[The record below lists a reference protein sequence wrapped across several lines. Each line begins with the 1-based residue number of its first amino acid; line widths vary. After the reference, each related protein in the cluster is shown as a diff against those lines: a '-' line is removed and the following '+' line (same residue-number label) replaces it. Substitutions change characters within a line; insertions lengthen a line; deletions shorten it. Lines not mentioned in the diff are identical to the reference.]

1 MQSLFLL
8 PGGDYLKKILCFTL
22 AFLLCL
28 SSACTA
34 YASSN
39 DSDHGGTGGSLGGN
53 HGGTGGSIDW
63 ETLEPVDHSD
73 FDKVIGTLGFLM
85 HPDSAVANAGL
96 KLANLLGLDDLDD
109 DTKTYINDNIMDN
122 TRTDGDNYYFN
133 QNFVQNINQKVQNRV
148 HALNGFYLYDSS
160 GTISYNV
167 VSSIWKSFFPG
178 HPKYFDNLTGDAYR
192 IVSNFISKDGSFLFF
207 REGNYFYIY
216 NLENVRNST
225 MYPCISS
232 SGYLSLYDTATDVF
246 VSKSVVSYLSA
257 DANNTNARPSVA
269 DTSRVARSLS
279 TLSTVYGT
287 PLRVFY
293 TPQDV
298 RNYVNQGQQHYS
310 PNLPNKTIKI
320 PINYTTI
327 APKLNLDFDI
337 SGKLADEIQG
347 QLDLNFNAWLDKLAE
362 INVNPGGGSSGGGSS
377 GGGSGGDHGGTGGDF
392 GKPTPTPDPDGG
404 FTSGT
409 YDLLDQIY
417 KWLVSF
423 GEKHDIFAKKITD
436 YIEAN
441 DGKLDQIIEAI
452 NALADGKT
460 ETENNGCKYDFT
472 ALSDF
477 MTKLWNDSDQKFD
490 KMVSLLEEN
499 NKYQQKLVN
508 SLNEIK
514 AILVTQTVLELFQD
528 RSSETANKAKDKFPT
543 SLPWD
548 IAMVVN
554 AMAAEP
560 QEFKIDLP
568 IEIQSLGI
576 HEEINIDL
584 SSGEWEKLAKT
595 CRYLLS
601 ILFILFMIHLSRKM
615 FFNGGDD

>member
-1 MQSLFLL
+1 MKKIICCILVFTITLCSFHVPVFAKDWLYASDSMIDAYNKAQQFKEQAVEGIDWYNGMVGNFGSGLGHLIGGSFSIVKNAVLSPIDGFIEGWNTDWKDVVDKGINDGEIRADDDYIYIHQNVINNINQKVQSRVHALDGYYLFDSVGKLDYDNLNNICKHFINGFDKLDNASETKRNNVIQFLSQDGVFLL
-8 PGGDYLKKILCFTL
+8 SASESVVHLFYLPIFNSNEYFYFCDSSNRISCYDVLNGSILST
-22 AFLLCL
+22 
-28 SSACTA
+28 SSASRYSFSYRSITFYDSCPIDFSLN
-34 YASSN
+34 YVCYGSLLKVFYDSSSGINFLSQGQQHYSASLPKGLYRIPINVVKNYNTTNSPNITYNNNVTNMDAPDIENSLNITLKGYLDKLFSGEFNSN
-39 DSDHGGTGGSLGGN
+39 YPTPTPGSSGGGSGGN
-53 HGGTGGSIDW
+53 HGGTGG
-63 ETLEPVDHSD
+63 
-73 FDKVIGTLGFLM
+73 
-85 HPDSAVANAGL
+85 
-96 KLANLLGLDDLDD
+96 
-109 DTKTYINDNIMDN
+109 
-122 TRTDGDNYYFN
+122 
-133 QNFVQNINQKVQNRV
+133 
-148 HALNGFYLYDSS
+148 
-160 GTISYNV
+160 
-167 VSSIWKSFFPG
+167 
-178 HPKYFDNLTGDAYR
+178 
-192 IVSNFISKDGSFLFF
+192 
-207 REGNYFYIY
+207 
-216 NLENVRNST
+216 
-225 MYPCISS
+225 
-232 SGYLSLYDTATDVF
+232 
-246 VSKSVVSYLSA
+246 
-257 DANNTNARPSVA
+257 
-269 DTSRVARSLS
+269 
-279 TLSTVYGT
+279 
-287 PLRVFY
+287 
-293 TPQDV
+293 
-298 RNYVNQGQQHYS
+298 
-310 PNLPNKTIKI
+310 
-320 PINYTTI
+320 
-327 APKLNLDFDI
+327 
-337 SGKLADEIQG
+337 
-347 QLDLNFNAWLDKLAE
+347 
-362 INVNPGGGSSGGGSS
+362 
-377 GGGSGGDHGGTGGDF
+377 DF
-392 GKPTPTPDPDGG
+392 GNPTPTPDPDGG

-423 GEKHDIFAKKITD
+423 GEKHDIFARKITD

-441 DGKLDQIIEAI
+441 DGKLDQIIEAV

-490 KMVSLLEEN
+490 TMVSLLEEN
-499 NKYQQKLVN
+499 NRYQQKLVN

-560 QEFKIDLP
+560 QEIKIDLP

>member
-1 MQSLFLL
+1 M
-8 PGGDYLKKILCFTL
+8 KKIICCILVFTITFCSFQVPVFAKDWL
-22 AFLLCL
+22 YADESMIEAYNKAQILKDQVIEGIDWYNGMVGYVG
-28 SSACTA
+28 SAIG
-34 YASSN
+34 YAV
-39 DSDHGGTGGSLGGN
+39 GGSFSVVKNALL
-53 HGGTGGSIDW
+53 S
-63 ETLEPVDHSD
+63 PVDGFIEGWNTDWKDVVDKGISD
-73 FDKVIGTLGFLM
+73 GEIR
-85 HPDSAVANAGL
+85 A
-96 KLANLLGLDDLDD
+96 DD
-109 DTKTYINDNIMDN
+109 DYIYIH
-122 TRTDGDNYYFN
+122 
-133 QNFVQNINQKVQNRV
+133 QNVINNINQKVQSRV
-148 HALNGFYLYDSS
+148 HALDGYYLIDSLGACNFDS
-160 GTISYNV
+160 FDNVYYSLFNRFLHSYSESSIKKATDFV
-167 VSSIWKSFFPG
+167 DSCSSIFVSSSSDRPFFAFQILDFSSNYLWYLEDNGDLAVLDKSTGKFFAG
-178 HPKYFDNLTGDAYR
+178 KYPMYTSDGYRFYSFNYKVIDAKYANTITGCIGAPQKIFYSIKDAQ
-192 IVSNFISKDGSFLFF
+192 
-207 REGNYFYIY
+207 IY
-216 NLENVRNST
+216 N
-225 MYPCISS
+225 
-232 SGYLSLYDTATDVF
+232 G
-246 VSKSVVSYLSA
+246 
-257 DANNTNARPSVA
+257 
-269 DTSRVARSLS
+269 
-279 TLSTVYGT
+279 
-287 PLRVFY
+287 
-293 TPQDV
+293 
-298 RNYVNQGQQHYS
+298 QGQQHYS
-310 PNLPNKTIKI
+310 ASLPKGLYRI
-320 PINYTTI
+320 PINVVKNYNTTNPPNI
-327 APKLNLDFDI
+327 TYNYNVTNMDTPDIENSLNITLK
-337 SGKLADEIQG
+337 GY
-347 QLDLNFNAWLDKLAE
+347 LDKLFSGE
-362 INVNPGGGSSGGGSS
+362 FNSTNPTPTPGSS

-452 NALADGKT
+452 NALGNGKI
-460 ETENNGCKYDFT
+460 ETENNSCKYDFT
-472 ALSDF
+472 VLSDF
-477 MTKLWNDSDQKFD
+477 MTKLWNESDKKFD
-490 KMVSLLEEN
+490 NMVSLLEEN

-560 QEFKIDLP
+560 QEIKIDLP

>member
-1 MQSLFLL
+1 
-8 PGGDYLKKILCFTL
+8 LKKILCFTL
-22 AFLLCL
+22 ALLLCL
-28 SSACTA
+28 SSVCTA
-34 YASSN
+34 YASST
-39 DSDHGGTGGSLGGN
+39 DSDHGGTGGSLGDN

-63 ETLEPVDHSD
+63 DKLQPCDDELINKAKETLNYMIFP
-73 FDKVIGTLGFLM
+73 DKAG
-85 HPDSAVANAGL
+85 VAAEL
-96 KLANLLGLDDLDD
+96 LSLLGSNDLDD
-109 DTKTYINDNIMDN
+109 DTKKYMDDNLKDNVKTDGTYFYYSPTYI
-122 TRTDGDNYYFN
+122 
-133 QNFVQNINQKVQNRV
+133 QNINQKVQNRV
-148 HALNGFYLYDSS
+148 HALNGYFYIESS
-160 GTISYNV
+160 GEITENLIINWYKHIYGNTT
-167 VSSIWKSFFPG
+167 
-178 HPKYFDNLTGDAYR
+178 KYDNLTA
-192 IVSNFISKDGSFLFF
+192 SNYTKFQNMIKSCKTL
-207 REGNYFYIY
+207 I
-216 NLENVRNST
+216 LRNSNGGQYSPAFDYIT
-225 MYPCISS
+225 EDYSQYFEEPYYFCLKGS
-232 SGYLSLYDTATDVF
+232 
-246 VSKSVVSYLSA
+246 
-257 DANNTNARPSVA
+257 DANNFWLFDSSANDYVSV
-269 DTSRVARSLS
+269 DVRFLTSSRWFYDDIYNKTYLCSSWSSDNFAGL
-279 TLSTVYGT
+279 YGT
-287 PLRVFY
+287 PIKIFY
-293 TPQDV
+293 TPRDI

-362 INVNPGGGSSGGGSS
+362 INVNPSNPTPTPGSS
-377 GGGSGGDHGGTGGDF
+377 GGGSGGNHGGTGGDF
-392 GKPTPTPDPDGG
+392 GNPTPTPDPDGG

-423 GEKHDIFAKKITD
+423 GEKHDIFARKITD

-441 DGKLDQIIEAI
+441 DGKLDQIIEAV

-490 KMVSLLEEN
+490 TMVSLLEEN
-499 NKYQQKLVN
+499 NRYQQKLVN

-560 QEFKIDLP
+560 QEIKIDLP

>member
-1 MQSLFLL
+1 M
-8 PGGDYLKKILCFTL
+8 KKIICCILVFIITLCSFHIPVFAKDWL
-22 AFLLCL
+22 
-28 SSACTA
+28 
-34 YASSN
+34 YAS
-39 DSDHGGTGGSLGGN
+39 DSMIDAYNKAQQFKEQAVEGIDWYNGMVGNFGSGLGHLIGGSF
-53 HGGTGGSIDW
+53 SIVKNAVLSPIDGFIEGWNTDW
-63 ETLEPVDHSD
+63 KDVVDKGISD
-73 FDKVIGTLGFLM
+73 GEIR
-85 HPDSAVANAGL
+85 A
-96 KLANLLGLDDLDD
+96 DD
-109 DTKTYINDNIMDN
+109 DYIYIH
-122 TRTDGDNYYFN
+122 
-133 QNFVQNINQKVQNRV
+133 QNVINNINQKVQSRV
-148 HALNGFYLYDSS
+148 HALDGYYLIDSD
-160 GTISYNV
+160 GALNYNNLNTLYKIVHNISTGYENYV
-167 VSSIWKSFFPG
+167 GSQ
-178 HPKYFDNLTGDAYR
+178 YDNLQKLIANYDFTFYVGTNFWGIDKSKFKDSYYFVISGDYICIYNAS
-192 IVSNFISKDGSFLFF
+192 SNSFLFDKIYSYF
-207 REGNYFYIY
+207 PDTFGACIPGNYSRFDF
-216 NLENVRNST
+216 
-225 MYPCISS
+225 
-232 SGYLSLYDTATDVF
+232 G
-246 VSKSVVSYLSA
+246 VSNINYCLGAPQK
-257 DANNTNARPSVA
+257 
-269 DTSRVARSLS
+269 
-279 TLSTVYGT
+279 
-287 PLRVFY
+287 VFY
-293 TPQDV
+293 TVQDI
-298 RNYVNQGQQHYS
+298 RNYINQGQKHFS
-310 PNLPNKTIKI
+310 ASLPKGLYRI
-320 PINYTTI
+320 PINVVKNYNTTNPPNI
-327 APKLNLDFDI
+327 TYNYNVTNMDAPDIENSLNITLK
-337 SGKLADEIQG
+337 GY
-347 QLDLNFNAWLDKLAE
+347 LDKLFSGE
-362 INVNPGGGSSGGGSS
+362 FNSTNPTPPPGSS

-392 GKPTPTPDPDGG
+392 GSPTPTPDPDGG

-490 KMVSLLEEN
+490 TMVSLLEEN
-499 NKYQQKLVN
+499 NRYQQKLVN

-560 QEFKIDLP
+560 QEIKIDLP

>member
-1 MQSLFLL
+1 M
-8 PGGDYLKKILCFTL
+8 KKIICFILVFTITFCSFQVPVFAKDWL
-22 AFLLCL
+22 YADESMIEAYNKAQILKDQVIEGIDWYNGMVGYVG
-28 SSACTA
+28 SAIG
-34 YASSN
+34 YAV
-39 DSDHGGTGGSLGGN
+39 GGSFSVVKNALL
-53 HGGTGGSIDW
+53 S
-63 ETLEPVDHSD
+63 PVDGFIEGWNTDWKDVVDKGISD
-73 FDKVIGTLGFLM
+73 GEIR
-85 HPDSAVANAGL
+85 A
-96 KLANLLGLDDLDD
+96 DD
-109 DTKTYINDNIMDN
+109 DYVYIH
-122 TRTDGDNYYFN
+122 
-133 QNFVQNINQKVQNRV
+133 QNVINNINQKVQSRV
-148 HALNGFYLYDSS
+148 HALDGYYLVESFGILSKETVNAFYKMYHNGSS
-160 GTISYNV
+160 Y
-167 VSSIWKSFFPG
+167 P
-178 HPKYFDNLTGDAYR
+178 DNLSGSSLSDFNNNLSSFSNVLLVEGSPFRFIGFNNVDLAEKRYYYCFDTGGSLRCFDSKTGRLRSDQKIYYSYDFLKLYSAYYYDKSVGDS
-192 IVSNFISKDGSFLFF
+192 IVGCLGAPIKI
-207 REGNYFYIY
+207 FYSQEDIKH
-216 NLENVRNST
+216 
-225 MYPCISS
+225 
-232 SGYLSLYDTATDVF
+232 YLSF
-246 VSKSVVSYLSA
+246 
-257 DANNTNARPSVA
+257 
-269 DTSRVARSLS
+269 
-279 TLSTVYGT
+279 
-287 PLRVFY
+287 
-293 TPQDV
+293 
-298 RNYVNQGQQHYS
+298 GQQHYS
-310 PNLPNKTIKI
+310 ASLPKGLYRIPISVVKNYNTTNLPNITY
-320 PINYTTI
+320 NYNVTNMDPPDI
-327 APKLNLDFDI
+327 ENSLNITLK
-337 SGKLADEIQG
+337 GY
-347 QLDLNFNAWLDKLAE
+347 LDKLFSGE
-362 INVNPGGGSSGGGSS
+362 FNSTNPTPTPGSS
-377 GGGSGGDHGGTGGDF
+377 GGGSGGDHGGTGGDL
-392 GKPTPTPDPDGG
+392 GTPTPTPDPNGG

-452 NALADGKT
+452 NALSNGKT

-472 ALSDF
+472 VLSDF
-477 MTKLWNDSDQKFD
+477 MTKLWNESDKKFD
-490 KMVSLLEEN
+490 NMVSLLEEN
-499 NKYQQKLVN
+499 NRYQQKLVN

-560 QEFKIDLP
+560 QEIKIDLP

>member
-1 MQSLFLL
+1 M
-8 PGGDYLKKILCFTL
+8 KKILCFTL
-22 AFLLCL
+22 SLLLCL
-28 SSACTA
+28 SSVCTA
-34 YASSN
+34 YASST

-96 KLANLLGLDDLDD
+96 TLANLLGLDDLDD

-148 HALNGFYLYDSS
+148 HALNGYYLYNSS
-160 GTISYNV
+160 GAISHNV
-167 VSSIWKSFFPG
+167 VSSIWKSFSPLY
-178 HPKYFDNLTGDAYR
+178 PSLFDNLTGGAYTT
-192 IVSNFISKDGSFLFF
+192 VHNFISKDGSFLFF
-207 REGNYFYIY
+207 RSGNYFYIY
-216 NLENVRNST
+216 NLENVCNST

-232 SGYLSLYDTATDVF
+232 SGYLSLYNTDTNDF
-246 VSKSVVSYLSA
+246 VSNTVVSYLSA
-257 DANNTNARPSVA
+257 NLNKNASPAVA
-269 DTSRVARSLS
+269 DTSRVPYSLS
-279 TLSTVYGT
+279 TLSAVYGT

-298 RNYVNQGQQHYS
+298 RNYVGQGQQHYS

-362 INVNPGGGSSGGGSS
+362 INVNPTDPTPTPGSSGS
-377 GGGSGGDHGGTGGDF
+377 GSGGNHGGTGGDL
-392 GKPTPTPDPDGG
+392 GNPTPTPDPDGG

-423 GEKHDIFAKKITD
+423 GEKHDIFARKIMD

-490 KMVSLLEEN
+490 TMVSLLEEN
-499 NKYQQKLVN
+499 NRYQQKLVN

-560 QEFKIDLP
+560 QEIKLDLP

>member
-1 MQSLFLL
+1 M
-8 PGGDYLKKILCFTL
+8 KKILCFTL

-28 SSACTA
+28 SSVCTA
-34 YASSN
+34 YASST
-39 DSDHGGTGGSLGGN
+39 DSNHGGTGGSLSGN

-96 KLANLLGLDDLDD
+96 TLANLLGLDDLDN

-133 QNFVQNINQKVQNRV
+133 QNFIQNINQKVQNNV
-148 HALNGFYLYDSS
+148 HALNGYYLIDSLGAISKNNIISCYKNFYKVDLVRSYPASHLNEIDKL
-160 GTISYNV
+160 ISLKSIILANAERLV
-167 VSSIWKSFFPG
+167 VSSDDSSFS
-178 HPKYFDNLTGDAYR
+178 DT
-192 IVSNFISKDGSFLFF
+192 FLYID
-207 REGNYFYIY
+207 GNYI
-216 NLENVRNST
+216 RACNSSET
-225 MYPCISS
+225 S
-232 SGYLSLYDTATDVF
+232 LSLYRYYLPF
-246 VSKSVVSYLSA
+246 PSSKSQCNAISFASTYDKSYWI
-257 DANNTNARPSVA
+257 
-269 DTSRVARSLS
+269 
-279 TLSTVYGT
+279 YGT
-287 PLRVFY
+287 LGAPVKIFYSKADLRQY
-293 TPQDV
+293 L
-298 RNYVNQGQQHYS
+298 YYGQQHFS

-320 PINYTTI
+320 PINYI
-327 APKLNLDFDI
+327 NVAPKLNLDFDI

-362 INVNPGGGSSGGGSS
+362 INVNPTNPTPTPGSS

-452 NALADGKT
+452 NALGNGKT

-472 ALSDF
+472 VLSDF
-477 MTKLWNDSDQKFD
+477 MTKLWNESDKKFD
-490 KMVSLLEEN
+490 NMVSLLEEN

-560 QEFKIDLP
+560 QEIKIDLP

>member
-1 MQSLFLL
+1 M
-8 PGGDYLKKILCFTL
+8 KKIICCILVFTITLCSFQVPVFAKDWL
-22 AFLLCL
+22 
-28 SSACTA
+28 
-34 YASSN
+34 YAS
-39 DSDHGGTGGSLGGN
+39 DSMIDAYNKAQQFKEQAVEGIDWYNGMVGNFGSGLGHLIGGSF
-53 HGGTGGSIDW
+53 SIVKNAVLSPIDGFIEGWNTDW
-63 ETLEPVDHSD
+63 KDVVDKGIND
-73 FDKVIGTLGFLM
+73 GEIR
-85 HPDSAVANAGL
+85 A
-96 KLANLLGLDDLDD
+96 DD
-109 DTKTYINDNIMDN
+109 DYIYIHQNVINNID
-122 TRTDGDNYYFN
+122 
-133 QNFVQNINQKVQNRV
+133 QKIQSRV
-148 HALNGFYLYDSS
+148 HALDGYYLIDSLGTVNRSNLIFYSKQLYNLDIIADYPASMLSRVDEFAEHDTIILSRGNGFLVPKNGNFGSDVYLYIDNSVIRFCNSS
-160 GTISYNV
+160 ENTILFSQYHLPFSTYNA
-167 VSSIWKSFFPG
+167 
-178 HPKYFDNLTGDAYR
+178 N
-192 IVSNFISKDGSFLFF
+192 
-207 REGNYFYIY
+207 
-216 NLENVRNST
+216 
-225 MYPCISS
+225 SS
-232 SGYLSLYDTATDVF
+232 SSLGLMYGSTQTNF
-246 VSKSVVSYLSA
+246 VGTLGSPIKIFY
-257 DANNTNARPSVA
+257 
-269 DTSRVARSLS
+269 SL
-279 TLSTVYGT
+279 GD
-287 PLRVFY
+287 LRKFWY
-293 TPQDV
+293 
-298 RNYVNQGQQHYS
+298 YGQQHYS
-310 PNLPNKTIKI
+310 ASLPKGLYRI
-320 PINYTTI
+320 PINVVKNYNTTNTPNI
-327 APKLNLDFDI
+327 TYNNNVTNMDAPDIENSLNITLK
-337 SGKLADEIQG
+337 GY
-347 QLDLNFNAWLDKLAE
+347 LDKLFSGE
-362 INVNPGGGSSGGGSS
+362 FNSVNPTPGGGSSGGS
-377 GGGSGGDHGGTGGDF
+377 SGGDHGGSGGDF
-392 GKPTPTPDPDGG
+392 GNPTPTPDPDSG

-452 NALADGKT
+452 NALGNGKT
-460 ETENNGCKYDFT
+460 ETENNGCKYDFS

-477 MTKLWNDSDQKFD
+477 MSKLWNESDKKFD
-490 KMVSLLEEN
+490 NMVSLLEEN

-560 QEFKIDLP
+560 QEIKIDLP

>member
-1 MQSLFLL
+1 M
-8 PGGDYLKKILCFTL
+8 KKILCFTL

-28 SSACTA
+28 SSVCTA
-34 YASSN
+34 YASST

-96 KLANLLGLDDLDD
+96 TLANLLGLDDLDD

-148 HALNGFYLYDSS
+148 HALNGYYLVESS
-160 GTISYNV
+160 GDLSFNTFNNYYIKKYGSPSGLKSLNNDEYNMLINWCNTYPFVLGYNGKFFSVNPQYWKDSYYFV
-167 VSSIWKSFFPG
+167 SWSSSIVP
-178 HPKYFDNLTGDAYR
+178 YDINTGDPATRVQVDYVYMDFHAER
-192 IVSNFISKDGSFLFF
+192 NNDSWYFSFPIGNIDVLF
-207 REGNYFYIY
+207 GDSI
-216 NLENVRNST
+216 
-225 MYPCISS
+225 
-232 SGYLSLYDTATDVF
+232 
-246 VSKSVVSYLSA
+246 K
-257 DANNTNARPSVA
+257 
-269 DTSRVARSLS
+269 
-279 TLSTVYGT
+279 
-287 PLRVFY
+287 VFY
-293 TPQDV
+293 SVQDM

-320 PINYTTI
+320 PINYI
-327 APKLNLDFDI
+327 NVAPKLNLDFDI

-362 INVNPGGGSSGGGSS
+362 INVNPTNPTPTPGSS

-490 KMVSLLEEN
+490 TMVSLLEEN
-499 NKYQQKLVN
+499 NRYQQKLVN

-560 QEFKIDLP
+560 QEIKIDLP

>member
-1 MQSLFLL
+1 M
-8 PGGDYLKKILCFTL
+8 KKIICCILVFIITLCSFHIPVFAKDWL
-22 AFLLCL
+22 
-28 SSACTA
+28 
-34 YASSN
+34 YAS
-39 DSDHGGTGGSLGGN
+39 DSMIDAYNKAQQFKEQAVEGIDWYNGMVGNFGSGLGHLIGGSF
-53 HGGTGGSIDW
+53 SIVKNAVLSPIDGFIEGWNTDW
-63 ETLEPVDHSD
+63 KDVVDKGIND
-73 FDKVIGTLGFLM
+73 GEIR
-85 HPDSAVANAGL
+85 A
-96 KLANLLGLDDLDD
+96 DD
-109 DTKTYINDNIMDN
+109 DYIYIH
-122 TRTDGDNYYFN
+122 
-133 QNFVQNINQKVQNRV
+133 QNVINNINQKVQNRV
-148 HALNGFYLYDSS
+148 HALDGYFYIESS
-160 GTISYNV
+160 GEITENLIINWYKHIYGNTT
-167 VSSIWKSFFPG
+167 
-178 HPKYFDNLTGDAYR
+178 KYDNLTA
-192 IVSNFISKDGSFLFF
+192 SNYTKFQNMIKSCKTL
-207 REGNYFYIY
+207 I
-216 NLENVRNST
+216 LRNSNGGQYSPAFDYIT
-225 MYPCISS
+225 EDYSQYFEEPYYFCLKGS
-232 SGYLSLYDTATDVF
+232 
-246 VSKSVVSYLSA
+246 
-257 DANNTNARPSVA
+257 DANNFWLFDSSANDYVSV
-269 DTSRVARSLS
+269 DVRFLTSSRWFYDDIYNKTYICSSWSSDNFAGL
-279 TLSTVYGT
+279 YGT
-287 PLRVFY
+287 PIKIFY
-293 TPQDV
+293 TPRDI

-362 INVNPGGGSSGGGSS
+362 INVNPSNPTPTPGSP
-377 GGGSGGDHGGTGGDF
+377 GGGSGGNHGGTGGDF
-392 GKPTPTPDPDGG
+392 GNPTPTPDPDGG

-460 ETENNGCKYDFT
+460 EIENNGCKYDFT

-477 MTKLWNDSDQKFD
+477 MTKLWNESDQKFD
-490 KMVSLLEEN
+490 TMVSLLEEN
-499 NKYQQKLVN
+499 NRYQQKLVN

-514 AILVTQTVLELFQD
+514 AILITQTVLELFQD

-560 QEFKIDLP
+560 QEIKIDLP

>member
-1 MQSLFLL
+1 M
-8 PGGDYLKKILCFTL
+8 KKILCFTL
-22 AFLLCL
+22 ALLLCL
-28 SSACTA
+28 SSVCTA
-34 YASSN
+34 YASST
-39 DSDHGGTGGSLGGN
+39 DSDHGGTGGSLGDN

-63 ETLEPVDHSD
+63 DKLQPCDDELINKAKETLNYMIFP
-73 FDKVIGTLGFLM
+73 DKAGVAAELLSFLG
-85 HPDSAVANAGL
+85 SS
-96 KLANLLGLDDLDD
+96 DLDD
-109 DTKTYINDNIMDN
+109 DTKKYMDDNLKDNVKTDGTYFYYSPTYI
-122 TRTDGDNYYFN
+122 
-133 QNFVQNINQKVQNRV
+133 QNINQKVQNRV
-148 HALNGFYLYDSS
+148 HALNGYYLIDSLGAVNYENVNSIYKKYNGSSLDYMTGSYYTSMIKFINSADFIFLRKNNSLYFDSLKAEYSTGNFYFYLDFNSELRLYGAENDQ
-160 GTISYNV
+160 I
-167 VSSIWKSFFPG
+167 ID
-178 HPKYFDNLTGDAYR
+178 KYFFNCTFDFTNYSSNANYYSDDVTNLVGVLGAPQK
-192 IVSNFISKDGSFLFF
+192 I
-207 REGNYFYIY
+207 FYSI
-216 NLENVRNST
+216 
-225 MYPCISS
+225 
-232 SGYLSLYDTATDVF
+232 
-246 VSKSVVSYLSA
+246 
-257 DANNTNARPSVA
+257 
-269 DTSRVARSLS
+269 
-279 TLSTVYGT
+279 
-287 PLRVFY
+287 
-293 TPQDV
+293 QDV

-320 PINYTTI
+320 PINYI
-327 APKLNLDFDI
+327 NVAPKLNLDFDI

-362 INVNPGGGSSGGGSS
+362 INVNPTNPTPTPGSS

-423 GEKHDIFAKKITD
+423 GEKHDIFARKITD

-490 KMVSLLEEN
+490 TMVSLLEEN
-499 NKYQQKLVN
+499 NRYQQKLVN

-560 QEFKIDLP
+560 QEIKIDLP

>member
-1 MQSLFLL
+1 M
-8 PGGDYLKKILCFTL
+8 KKILCFTL
-22 AFLLCL
+22 TLLLCL
-28 SSACTA
+28 SSVCTA
-34 YASSN
+34 YASST
-39 DSDHGGTGGSLGGN
+39 DRDHGGTGGSLGDN

-63 ETLEPVDHSD
+63 DKLQPCDDELINKAKETLNYMIFP
-73 FDKVIGTLGFLM
+73 DKAG
-85 HPDSAVANAGL
+85 VAAEL
-96 KLANLLGLDDLDD
+96 LSLLGSSDLDD
-109 DTKTYINDNIMDN
+109 DTKNYMDDNLKDNVKTDGTYFYYSPTYI
-122 TRTDGDNYYFN
+122 
-133 QNFVQNINQKVQNRV
+133 QNINQKVQNRV
-148 HALNGFYLYDSS
+148 HALNGYYLVESS
-160 GTISYNV
+160 GALTY
-167 VSSIWKSFFPG
+167 
-178 HPKYFDNLTGDAYR
+178 DNLNNYYKKRTGSTIGYGNL
-192 IVSNFISKDGSFLFF
+192 SNYDYNRLVKWINTYPFIIIF
-207 REGNYFYIY
+207 
-216 NLENVRNST
+216 
-225 MYPCISS
+225 SS
-232 SGYLSLYDTATDVF
+232 SPSNYYSYDPQQWKDSYYFLSWNGHIGVVDMDTGSVIRDKNFKYVF
-246 VSKSVVSYLSA
+246 
-257 DANNTNARPSVA
+257 
-269 DTSRVARSLS
+269 DTFSSER
-279 TLSTVYGT
+279 TLSDYYFNYPVSDIKALFGESIK
-287 PLRVFY
+287 VFY
-293 TPQDV
+293 SIQDI
-298 RNYVNQGQQHYS
+298 RNYINQGQQHYS

-347 QLDLNFNAWLDKLAE
+347 QLDLNFNAWLNKLAE
-362 INVNPGGGSSGGGSS
+362 INVNPTNPTPTPGSS

-423 GEKHDIFAKKITD
+423 GEKHDIFARKITD

-490 KMVSLLEEN
+490 TMVSLLEEN

-560 QEFKIDLP
+560 QEIKIDLP

>member
-1 MQSLFLL
+1 M
-8 PGGDYLKKILCFTL
+8 KKILCFTL
-22 AFLLCL
+22 VFTITLCSFHVPVFAKDWL
-28 SSACTA
+28 
-34 YASSN
+34 YAS
-39 DSDHGGTGGSLGGN
+39 DSMIDAYNKAQQFKEQAVEGIDWYNGMVGNFGSGLGHLIGGSF
-53 HGGTGGSIDW
+53 SIVKNAVLSPIDGFIEGWNTDW
-63 ETLEPVDHSD
+63 KDVVDKGIND
-73 FDKVIGTLGFLM
+73 GEIR
-85 HPDSAVANAGL
+85 A
-96 KLANLLGLDDLDD
+96 DD
-109 DTKTYINDNIMDN
+109 DYIYIH
-122 TRTDGDNYYFN
+122 
-133 QNFVQNINQKVQNRV
+133 QNVINNINQKVQSRV
-148 HALNGFYLYDSS
+148 HALDGYYLFDSVGKLDYDNLNNICKHFINGFDKLDNASETKRNNVIQFLSQDGVFLLSASESVVHLFYLPIFNSNEYFYFCDSSNRISCYDVLNGSILSTSSASRYSFSYRSITFYDSCPIDFSLNYVCYGSLLKVFYDSS
-160 GTISYNV
+160 NGI
-167 VSSIWKSFFPG
+167 
-178 HPKYFDNLTGDAYR
+178 
-192 IVSNFISKDGSFLFF
+192 NF
-207 REGNYFYIY
+207 
-216 NLENVRNST
+216 
-225 MYPCISS
+225 
-232 SGYLSLYDTATDVF
+232 LS
-246 VSKSVVSYLSA
+246 
-257 DANNTNARPSVA
+257 
-269 DTSRVARSLS
+269 
-279 TLSTVYGT
+279 
-287 PLRVFY
+287 
-293 TPQDV
+293 
-298 RNYVNQGQQHYS
+298 QGQQHYS
-310 PNLPNKTIKI
+310 ASLPKGLYRI
-320 PINYTTI
+320 PINVVKNYNTTNSPNI
-327 APKLNLDFDI
+327 TYNNNVTNMDAPDIENSLNITLK
-337 SGKLADEIQG
+337 GY
-347 QLDLNFNAWLDKLAE
+347 LDKLFSGE
-362 INVNPGGGSSGGGSS
+362 FNSNNPTPTPGSS

-490 KMVSLLEEN
+490 TMVSLLEEN

-560 QEFKIDLP
+560 QEIKIDLP

>member
-1 MQSLFLL
+1 M
-8 PGGDYLKKILCFTL
+8 KKILCFTL

-28 SSACTA
+28 SSVCTA
-34 YASSN
+34 YASST

-96 KLANLLGLDDLDD
+96 TLANLLGLDDLDD

-133 QNFVQNINQKVQNRV
+133 QNFIQNINQKVQNRV
-148 HALNGFYLYDSS
+148 HALNGYFYIESS
-160 GTISYNV
+160 GEITENLIINWYKHIYGNTT
-167 VSSIWKSFFPG
+167 
-178 HPKYFDNLTGDAYR
+178 KYDNLTA
-192 IVSNFISKDGSFLFF
+192 SNYTKFQNMIKSCKTL
-207 REGNYFYIY
+207 I
-216 NLENVRNST
+216 LRNSNGGQYSPAFDYIT
-225 MYPCISS
+225 EDYSQYFEEPYYFCLKGS
-232 SGYLSLYDTATDVF
+232 
-246 VSKSVVSYLSA
+246 
-257 DANNTNARPSVA
+257 DANNFWLFDSSANDYVSV
-269 DTSRVARSLS
+269 DVRFLTSSRWFYDDIYNKTYLCSSWSSDNFAGL
-279 TLSTVYGT
+279 YGT
-287 PLRVFY
+287 PIKIFY
-293 TPQDV
+293 TPRDI

-362 INVNPGGGSSGGGSS
+362 INVNPSNPTPTPGSS
-377 GGGSGGDHGGTGGDF
+377 GGGSGGNHGGTGGDF
-392 GKPTPTPDPDGG
+392 GNPTPTPDPDGG

-423 GEKHDIFAKKITD
+423 GEKHDIFARKITD

-441 DGKLDQIIEAI
+441 DGKLDQIIEAV

-490 KMVSLLEEN
+490 TMVSLLEEN
-499 NKYQQKLVN
+499 NRYQQKLVN
-508 SLNEIK
+508 SLN
-514 AILVTQTVLELFQD
+514 
-528 RSSETANKAKDKFPT
+528 
-543 SLPWD
+543 
-548 IAMVVN
+548 
-554 AMAAEP
+554 
-560 QEFKIDLP
+560 
-568 IEIQSLGI
+568 
-576 HEEINIDL
+576 
-584 SSGEWEKLAKT
+584 
-595 CRYLLS
+595 
-601 ILFILFMIHLSRKM
+601 
-615 FFNGGDD
+615 

>member
-1 MQSLFLL
+1 M
-8 PGGDYLKKILCFTL
+8 KKIICCILVFTITLCSFQVPVFAKDWL
-22 AFLLCL
+22 
-28 SSACTA
+28 
-34 YASSN
+34 YAS
-39 DSDHGGTGGSLGGN
+39 DSMIDAYNKAQQFKEQAVEGIDWYTGMVGNFGSGLGRLIGGSF
-53 HGGTGGSIDW
+53 SIVKNAVLSPIDGFIEGWNTDW
-63 ETLEPVDHSD
+63 KDVVDKGISD
-73 FDKVIGTLGFLM
+73 GEIR
-85 HPDSAVANAGL
+85 A
-96 KLANLLGLDDLDD
+96 DD
-109 DTKTYINDNIMDN
+109 DYIYIH
-122 TRTDGDNYYFN
+122 
-133 QNFVQNINQKVQNRV
+133 QNVINNINQKVQNRV
-148 HALNGFYLYDSS
+148 HALDGYYLVESS
-160 GTISYNV
+160 GALTY
-167 VSSIWKSFFPG
+167 
-178 HPKYFDNLTGDAYR
+178 DNLNNYYKKRTGSTIGYGNLSNYEYNMLIKWINTYPFIINFSSSPRSYYSYDPEQWKDSYYFLSWGGHIAVVDMDTGSISTKKNFKY
-192 IVSNFISKDGSFLFF
+192 VSDTFS
-207 REGNYFYIY
+207 REGTHSDYYF
-216 NLENVRNST
+216 T
-225 MYPCISS
+225 YP
-232 SGYLSLYDTATDVF
+232 
-246 VSKSVVSYLSA
+246 VSDIKALFGESIK
-257 DANNTNARPSVA
+257 
-269 DTSRVARSLS
+269 
-279 TLSTVYGT
+279 
-287 PLRVFY
+287 VFY
-293 TPQDV
+293 SIQDI
-298 RNYVNQGQQHYS
+298 RNYINQGQQHFS
-310 PNLPNKTIKI
+310 ASLPKGLYRI
-320 PINYTTI
+320 PINAVKNYNTTN
-327 APKLNLDFDI
+327 APNITYNNNVTNMDAPDIENSLNITLK
-337 SGKLADEIQG
+337 GY
-347 QLDLNFNAWLDKLAE
+347 LDKLFSGE
-362 INVNPGGGSSGGGSS
+362 FNSNNPTPTPGSSGGS
-377 GGGSGGDHGGTGGDF
+377 SGGDHGGTGGDL
-392 GKPTPTPDPDGG
+392 GNPTPTPDPDSG

-423 GEKHDIFAKKITD
+423 GEKHDIFVKKITD

-441 DGKLDQIIEAI
+441 DGKLDQIIEAV

-490 KMVSLLEEN
+490 TMVSLLEEN
-499 NKYQQKLVN
+499 NRYQQKLVN

-560 QEFKIDLP
+560 QEIKIDLP

>member
-1 MQSLFLL
+1 M
-8 PGGDYLKKILCFTL
+8 KKILCFTL
-22 AFLLCL
+22 ALMLCL
-28 SSACTA
+28 SSVCTA
-34 YASSN
+34 YASST
-39 DSDHGGTGGSLGGN
+39 DSDHGGTGGSLGDN

-63 ETLEPVDHSD
+63 DKLQPCDDELINKAKETLNYMIFP
-73 FDKVIGTLGFLM
+73 DKAGVAAELLSFLG
-85 HPDSAVANAGL
+85 SS
-96 KLANLLGLDDLDD
+96 DLDD
-109 DTKTYINDNIMDN
+109 DTKKYMDDNLKDN
-122 TRTDGDNYYFN
+122 VKTDGNYYYFN

-148 HALNGFYLYDSS
+148 HALNGYYLIDSV
-160 GTISYNV
+160 GTVDEKTFRALYRKYYNN
-167 VSSIWKSFFPG
+167 SSTL
-178 HPKYFDNLTGDAYR
+178 DNLEGTNYINFR
-192 IVSNFISKDGSFLFF
+192 NFINNHPVVFLNYDNSLGLSGISKGYVSDRYFWYLNRAGNILLFDYDNNKTF
-207 REGNYFYIY
+207 NSGHFVEILGGNFDTI
-216 NLENVRNST
+216 
-225 MYPCISS
+225 ISS
-232 SGYLSLYDTATDVF
+232 TYYVGGPFFT
-246 VSKSVVSYLSA
+246 KSIGCLGASQK
-257 DANNTNARPSVA
+257 
-269 DTSRVARSLS
+269 
-279 TLSTVYGT
+279 
-287 PLRVFY
+287 VFY
-293 TPQDV
+293 TIQDI
-298 RNYVNQGQQHYS
+298 RNYVSQGQQHYS

-362 INVNPGGGSSGGGSS
+362 INVNPTNPTPTPGSS
-377 GGGSGGDHGGTGGDF
+377 GGGSGGDHGGTGGDL
-392 GKPTPTPDPDGG
+392 GTPTPTPDPDGG

-423 GEKHDIFAKKITD
+423 GEKHDIFARKITD

-477 MTKLWNDSDQKFD
+477 MTKLWNASDQKFD
-490 KMVSLLEEN
+490 TMVSLLEEN
-499 NKYQQKLVN
+499 NRYQQKLVN

-528 RSSETANKAKDKFPT
+528 RSSETANRAKDKFPT

-554 AMAAEP
+554 AMSAEP
-560 QEFKIDLP
+560 QEIKIDLP

>member
-1 MQSLFLL
+1 M
-8 PGGDYLKKILCFTL
+8 KKIICCILVFAITLCSFHVPVFAKDWL
-22 AFLLCL
+22 
-28 SSACTA
+28 
-34 YASSN
+34 YAS
-39 DSDHGGTGGSLGGN
+39 DSMIDAYNKAQQFKEQAVEGIDWYNGMVGNFGSGLGHLIGGSF
-53 HGGTGGSIDW
+53 SIVKNAVLSPIDGFIEGWNTDW
-63 ETLEPVDHSD
+63 KDVVDKGIND
-73 FDKVIGTLGFLM
+73 GEIR
-85 HPDSAVANAGL
+85 A
-96 KLANLLGLDDLDD
+96 DD
-109 DTKTYINDNIMDN
+109 DYIYIH
-122 TRTDGDNYYFN
+122 
-133 QNFVQNINQKVQNRV
+133 QNVINNINQKVQSRV
-148 HALNGFYLYDSS
+148 HALDGYYLFDSVGKLDYDNLNNICKHFINGFDKLDNASETKRNNVIQFLSQDGVFLLSASESVVHLFYLPIFNSNEYFYFCDSSNRISCYDVLNGSILSTSSASRYSFSYRSITFYDSCPIDFSLNYVCYGSLLKVFYDSS
-160 GTISYNV
+160 SGI
-167 VSSIWKSFFPG
+167 
-178 HPKYFDNLTGDAYR
+178 
-192 IVSNFISKDGSFLFF
+192 NF
-207 REGNYFYIY
+207 
-216 NLENVRNST
+216 
-225 MYPCISS
+225 
-232 SGYLSLYDTATDVF
+232 LS
-246 VSKSVVSYLSA
+246 
-257 DANNTNARPSVA
+257 
-269 DTSRVARSLS
+269 
-279 TLSTVYGT
+279 
-287 PLRVFY
+287 
-293 TPQDV
+293 
-298 RNYVNQGQQHYS
+298 QGQQHYS
-310 PNLPNKTIKI
+310 ASLPKGLYRI
-320 PINYTTI
+320 PINVVKNYNTTNSPNI
-327 APKLNLDFDI
+327 TYNNNVTNMDAPDIENSLNITLK
-337 SGKLADEIQG
+337 GY
-347 QLDLNFNAWLDKLAE
+347 LDKLFSGE
-362 INVNPGGGSSGGGSS
+362 FNSNNPTPTPGSSGGS
-377 GGGSGGDHGGTGGDF
+377 SGGDHGGTGGDF
-392 GKPTPTPDPDGG
+392 GNPTPTPDPDGG

-490 KMVSLLEEN
+490 TMVSLLEEN

-560 QEFKIDLP
+560 QEIKIDLP

-615 FFNGGDD
+615 FFNGGED

>member
-1 MQSLFLL
+1 M
-8 PGGDYLKKILCFTL
+8 KKIICCILVFTITLCSFHVPVFAKDWL
-22 AFLLCL
+22 
-28 SSACTA
+28 
-34 YASSN
+34 YAS
-39 DSDHGGTGGSLGGN
+39 DSMIDAYNKAQQFKEQAVEGIDWYNGMVGNFGSGLGHLIGGSF
-53 HGGTGGSIDW
+53 SIVKNAVLSPIDGFIEGWNTDW
-63 ETLEPVDHSD
+63 KDVVDKGIND
-73 FDKVIGTLGFLM
+73 GEIR
-85 HPDSAVANAGL
+85 A
-96 KLANLLGLDDLDD
+96 DD
-109 DTKTYINDNIMDN
+109 DYIYIH
-122 TRTDGDNYYFN
+122 
-133 QNFVQNINQKVQNRV
+133 QNVINNINQKVQSRV
-148 HALNGFYLYDSS
+148 HALDGYYLFDSVGKLDYDNLNNICKHFINGFDKLDNASETKRNNVIQFLSQDGVFLLSASESVVHLFYLPIFNSNEYFYFCDSSNRISCYDVLNGSILSTSSASRYSFSYRSITFYDSCPIDFS
-160 GTISYNV
+160 LNYV
-167 VSSIWKSFFPG
+167 C
-178 HPKYFDNLTGDAYR
+178 Y
-192 IVSNFISKDGSFLFF
+192 GSL
-207 REGNYFYIY
+207 
-216 NLENVRNST
+216 L
-225 MYPCISS
+225 
-232 SGYLSLYDTATDVF
+232 
-246 VSKSVVSYLSA
+246 K
-257 DANNTNARPSVA
+257 
-269 DTSRVARSLS
+269 
-279 TLSTVYGT
+279 
-287 PLRVFY
+287 VFY
-293 TPQDV
+293 DSFSGI
-298 RNYVNQGQQHYS
+298 NFLSQGQQHYS
-310 PNLPNKTIKI
+310 ASLPKGLYRI
-320 PINYTTI
+320 PINVVKNYNTTNSPNI
-327 APKLNLDFDI
+327 TYNNNVTNMDAPDIENSLNITLK
-337 SGKLADEIQG
+337 GY
-347 QLDLNFNAWLDKLAE
+347 LDKLFSGE
-362 INVNPGGGSSGGGSS
+362 FNSNNPTPTPGSSGGS
-377 GGGSGGDHGGTGGDF
+377 SGGDHGGTGGDF
-392 GKPTPTPDPDGG
+392 GNPTPTPDPDGG

-490 KMVSLLEEN
+490 TMVSLLEEN
-499 NKYQQKLVN
+499 NRYQQKLVN

-560 QEFKIDLP
+560 QEIKIDLP

>member
-1 MQSLFLL
+1 M
-8 PGGDYLKKILCFTL
+8 KKILCFIL
-22 AFLLCL
+22 SLLLCL
-28 SSACTA
+28 SSVCTA
-34 YASSN
+34 YASST

-96 KLANLLGLDDLDD
+96 TLANLLGLDDLDD

-148 HALNGFYLYDSS
+148 HALNGYYLFEPYGSS
-160 GTISYNV
+160 SYNSLNSFYKNV
-167 VSSIWKSFFPG
+167 LKESGYDNFEGTRYNLLMQFISGHAILFYSNHDMFYTGPDNQSMNDNCYFYVKNGRFYVFDVSTNSTKGIIFDTASTSFNSVNGSAKSFVYASEG
-178 HPKYFDNLTGDAYR
+178 VT
-192 IVSNFISKDGSFLFF
+192 LF
-207 REGNYFYIY
+207 
-216 NLENVRNST
+216 
-225 MYPCISS
+225 
-232 SGYLSLYDTATDVF
+232 
-246 VSKSVVSYLSA
+246 SA
-257 DANNTNARPSVA
+257 S
-269 DTSRVARSLS
+269 
-279 TLSTVYGT
+279 
-287 PLRVFY
+287 PLKVFY
-293 TPQDV
+293 TIQDI
-298 RNYVNQGQQHYS
+298 RNYVNQGQQHFS

-362 INVNPGGGSSGGGSS
+362 INVNPTNPTPTPGSS

-490 KMVSLLEEN
+490 TMVSLLEEN
-499 NKYQQKLVN
+499 NRYQQKLVN

-560 QEFKIDLP
+560 QEIKIDLP

>member
-1 MQSLFLL
+1 M
-8 PGGDYLKKILCFTL
+8 KKIICCILVFTFTL
-22 AFLLCL
+22 CSFQVPVFAKDWL
-28 SSACTA
+28 
-34 YASSN
+34 YAS
-39 DSDHGGTGGSLGGN
+39 DSMIDAYNKAQQFKEQAVEGIDWYNGMVGNFGSGLGHLIGGSF
-53 HGGTGGSIDW
+53 SIVKNAVLSPIDGFIEGWNTDW
-63 ETLEPVDHSD
+63 KDVVDKGIND
-73 FDKVIGTLGFLM
+73 GEIR
-85 HPDSAVANAGL
+85 A
-96 KLANLLGLDDLDD
+96 DD
-109 DTKTYINDNIMDN
+109 DYIYIH
-122 TRTDGDNYYFN
+122 
-133 QNFVQNINQKVQNRV
+133 QNVINNINQKVQSRV
-148 HALNGFYLYDSS
+148 HALDGYYLFDSVGKLDYDNLNNICKHFINGFDKLDNASETKRNNVIQFLSQDGVFLLSASESVVHLFYLPIFNSNEYFYFCDSSNRISCYDVLNGSILSTSSASRYSFSYRSITFYDSCPIDFSLNYVCYGSLLKVFYDSS
-160 GTISYNV
+160 SGI
-167 VSSIWKSFFPG
+167 
-178 HPKYFDNLTGDAYR
+178 
-192 IVSNFISKDGSFLFF
+192 NF
-207 REGNYFYIY
+207 
-216 NLENVRNST
+216 
-225 MYPCISS
+225 
-232 SGYLSLYDTATDVF
+232 LS
-246 VSKSVVSYLSA
+246 
-257 DANNTNARPSVA
+257 
-269 DTSRVARSLS
+269 
-279 TLSTVYGT
+279 
-287 PLRVFY
+287 
-293 TPQDV
+293 
-298 RNYVNQGQQHYS
+298 QGQQHYS
-310 PNLPNKTIKI
+310 ASLPKGLYRI
-320 PINYTTI
+320 PINVVKNYNTTNSPNI
-327 APKLNLDFDI
+327 TYNNNVTNMDAPDIENSLNITLK
-337 SGKLADEIQG
+337 GY
-347 QLDLNFNAWLDKLAE
+347 LDKLFSGE
-362 INVNPGGGSSGGGSS
+362 FNSNYPTPTPGSSGGS
-377 GGGSGGDHGGTGGDF
+377 SGGDHGGTGGDF

-452 NALADGKT
+452 NALSNGKT

-472 ALSDF
+472 VLSDF
-477 MTKLWNDSDQKFD
+477 MTKLWNESDKKFD
-490 KMVSLLEEN
+490 NMVSLLEEN
-499 NKYQQKLVN
+499 NRYQQKLVN

-560 QEFKIDLP
+560 QEIKIDLP

>member
-1 MQSLFLL
+1 M
-8 PGGDYLKKILCFTL
+8 KKILCFTL
-22 AFLLCL
+22 ALLLCL
-28 SSACTA
+28 SSVCTA
-34 YASSN
+34 YASST
-39 DSDHGGTGGSLGGN
+39 DSDHGGTGGSLGDN

-63 ETLEPVDHSD
+63 DKLQPCDDELINKAKETLNYMIFP
-73 FDKVIGTLGFLM
+73 DKAGVAAELLSFLG
-85 HPDSAVANAGL
+85 SN
-96 KLANLLGLDDLDD
+96 DLDD
-109 DTKTYINDNIMDN
+109 DTKKYMDDNLKDNVKTDGTYFYYSPTYI
-122 TRTDGDNYYFN
+122 
-133 QNFVQNINQKVQNRV
+133 QNINQKVQNRV

-167 VSSIWKSFFPG
+167 VSSIWKSFFSG
-178 HPKYFDNLTGDAYR
+178 HPRYFDNLTGDAYN
-192 IVSNFISKDGSFLFF
+192 IVHNFISKDGSFLFF
-207 REGNYFYIY
+207 RSGSDFYIY

-232 SGYLSLYDTATDVF
+232 SGYFSFYDTATNNF
-246 VSKSVVSYLSA
+246 VSKAVVPYLSA
-257 DANNTNARPSVA
+257 NEYNTNVKPSVA
-269 DTSRVARSLS
+269 DTSRVPYSLS
-279 TLSTVYGT
+279 ALSAVYGT

-298 RNYVNQGQQHYS
+298 RNYVGQGQQHYS

-392 GKPTPTPDPDGG
+392 GTPTPTPDPDGG

-452 NALADGKT
+452 NAMADGKT

-490 KMVSLLEEN
+490 TMVSLLEEN
-499 NKYQQKLVN
+499 NRYQQKLVN

-560 QEFKIDLP
+560 QEIKIDLP

>member
-1 MQSLFLL
+1 M
-8 PGGDYLKKILCFTL
+8 KKILCFTL

-28 SSACTA
+28 SSVCTA
-34 YASSN
+34 YASST

-96 KLANLLGLDDLDD
+96 TLANLLGLDDLDD

-148 HALNGFYLYDSS
+148 HALNGYYLIDSVGTVDEKTFRALYKKYNNNSSVLDNIEGVNYINFRNFINNHPVAFLNNYKGLALTGIAKDWVGDNYFWYFYGD
-160 GTISYNV
+160 GTIRL
-167 VSSIWKSFFPG
+167 
-178 HPKYFDNLTGDAYR
+178 FDCNNDKT
-192 IVSNFISKDGSFLFF
+192 F
-207 REGNYFYIY
+207 
-216 NLENVRNST
+216 
-225 MYPCISS
+225 S
-232 SGYLSLYDTATDVF
+232 SGYFAE
-246 VSKSVVSYLSA
+246 
-257 DANNTNARPSVA
+257 
-269 DTSRVARSLS
+269 
-279 TLSTVYGT
+279 TLSSSFINISRSTYYISSDYFNYSIGCLGA
-287 PLRVFY
+287 PQKIFY
-293 TPQDV
+293 SINDI
-298 RNYVNQGQQHYS
+298 RNYINQGQQHYS

-320 PINYTTI
+320 PINYI
-327 APKLNLDFDI
+327 NVAPKLNLDFDI

-362 INVNPGGGSSGGGSS
+362 INVNPTNPTPTPGS
-377 GGGSGGDHGGTGGDF
+377 SGGDHGGTGGDF

-423 GEKHDIFAKKITD
+423 GEKHDIFARKITD

-460 ETENNGCKYDFT
+460 EIENNGCKYDFT

-490 KMVSLLEEN
+490 TMVSLLEEN
-499 NKYQQKLVN
+499 NRYQQKLVN

-560 QEFKIDLP
+560 QEIKIDLP

-615 FFNGGDD
+615 FFNGGED

>member
-1 MQSLFLL
+1 M
-8 PGGDYLKKILCFTL
+8 KKIICCILVFTITLCSFQVPVFAKDWL
-22 AFLLCL
+22 
-28 SSACTA
+28 
-34 YASSN
+34 YAS
-39 DSDHGGTGGSLGGN
+39 DSMIDAYNKAQQFKEQAVEGIDWYNGMVGNFGSGLGHLIGGSF
-53 HGGTGGSIDW
+53 SIVKNAVLSPIDGFIEGWNTDW
-63 ETLEPVDHSD
+63 KDVVDKGISD
-73 FDKVIGTLGFLM
+73 GEIR
-85 HPDSAVANAGL
+85 A
-96 KLANLLGLDDLDD
+96 DD
-109 DTKTYINDNIMDN
+109 DYIYIH
-122 TRTDGDNYYFN
+122 
-133 QNFVQNINQKVQNRV
+133 QNVINNINQKVQSRV
-148 HALNGFYLYDSS
+148 HALDGYYLVESS
-160 GTISYNV
+160 GALTY
-167 VSSIWKSFFPG
+167 
-178 HPKYFDNLTGDAYR
+178 DNLNNYYKKRIGSTIGYGNLSNYEYNMLIKWINTYPFIINFSSSPRSYYSYDPEQWKDSYYFLSWGGHIAVVDMDTGSISTKKNFKY
-192 IVSNFISKDGSFLFF
+192 VSDTFS
-207 REGNYFYIY
+207 REGTHSDYYF
-216 NLENVRNST
+216 T
-225 MYPCISS
+225 YP
-232 SGYLSLYDTATDVF
+232 
-246 VSKSVVSYLSA
+246 VSDIKALFGESIK
-257 DANNTNARPSVA
+257 
-269 DTSRVARSLS
+269 
-279 TLSTVYGT
+279 
-287 PLRVFY
+287 VFY
-293 TPQDV
+293 SIQDI
-298 RNYVNQGQQHYS
+298 RNYINQGQQHFS
-310 PNLPNKTIKI
+310 ASLPKGLYRI
-320 PINYTTI
+320 PINAVKNYNTTN
-327 APKLNLDFDI
+327 APNITYNNNVTNMDAPDIENSLNITLK
-337 SGKLADEIQG
+337 GY
-347 QLDLNFNAWLDKLAE
+347 LDKLFSGE
-362 INVNPGGGSSGGGSS
+362 FNSNNPTPTPGSS

-417 KWLVSF
+417 KWLVFF

-490 KMVSLLEEN
+490 TMVSLLEEN
-499 NKYQQKLVN
+499 NRYQQKLVN

-560 QEFKIDLP
+560 QEIKIDLP

>member
-1 MQSLFLL
+1 M
-8 PGGDYLKKILCFTL
+8 KKIICCILVFTITLCSFQIPVFAKDWL
-22 AFLLCL
+22 
-28 SSACTA
+28 
-34 YASSN
+34 YAS
-39 DSDHGGTGGSLGGN
+39 DSMIDAYNKAQQFKEQAVEGIDWYNGMVGNFGSGLGHLIGGSF
-53 HGGTGGSIDW
+53 SIVKNAVLSPIDGFIEGWNKDW
-63 ETLEPVDHSD
+63 KDVVDKGISD
-73 FDKVIGTLGFLM
+73 GEIR
-85 HPDSAVANAGL
+85 A
-96 KLANLLGLDDLDD
+96 DD
-109 DTKTYINDNIMDN
+109 DYIYIH
-122 TRTDGDNYYFN
+122 
-133 QNFVQNINQKVQNRV
+133 QNVINNINQKVQSRV
-148 HALNGFYLYDSS
+148 HALDGYYLIDSV
-160 GTISYNV
+160 GTVDEKTFRALYKKYNNN
-167 VSSIWKSFFPG
+167 SSAL
-178 HPKYFDNLTGDAYR
+178 DNLEGANYINFR
-192 IVSNFISKDGSFLFF
+192 NFINNHPVVFLNLDPSLGLSGISKGYVSDSYFWYFNRAGNILLFDYENNKTF
-207 REGNYFYIY
+207 NSGYFVEMLGGNFDTIISSTFYIGAPFF
-216 NLENVRNST
+216 T
-225 MYPCISS
+225 
-232 SGYLSLYDTATDVF
+232 
-246 VSKSVVSYLSA
+246 KSIGCLGA
-257 DANNTNARPSVA
+257 PQKI
-269 DTSRVARSLS
+269 
-279 TLSTVYGT
+279 
-287 PLRVFY
+287 FY
-293 TPQDV
+293 SINDI
-298 RNYVNQGQQHYS
+298 RNYINQGQQHYS
-310 PNLPNKTIKI
+310 ASLPKGLYRIPINVVKNYNTTNLPNITY
-320 PINYTTI
+320 NNNVTNMD
-327 APKLNLDFDI
+327 APDIENSLNITLK
-337 SGKLADEIQG
+337 GY
-347 QLDLNFNAWLDKLAE
+347 LDKLFSGE
-362 INVNPGGGSSGGGSS
+362 FNSTNPTPTPGSS

-392 GKPTPTPDPDGG
+392 GNPTPTPDPDGG

-490 KMVSLLEEN
+490 TMVSLLEEN

-560 QEFKIDLP
+560 QEIKIDLP

>member
-1 MQSLFLL
+1 M
-8 PGGDYLKKILCFTL
+8 KKILCFTL
-22 AFLLCL
+22 ALLLCL
-28 SSACTA
+28 SSVCTA
-34 YASSN
+34 YASST
-39 DSDHGGTGGSLGGN
+39 DSDHGGTGGSLGDN

-63 ETLEPVDHSD
+63 DKLQPCDDELINKAKETLNYMLFP
-73 FDKVIGTLGFLM
+73 DKAGVAAELLSFLG
-85 HPDSAVANAGL
+85 SN
-96 KLANLLGLDDLDD
+96 DLDD
-109 DTKTYINDNIMDN
+109 DTKKYMDDNLKDNVKTDGTYFYYSPTYI
-122 TRTDGDNYYFN
+122 
-133 QNFVQNINQKVQNRV
+133 QNINQKVQNRV
-148 HALNGFYLYDSS
+148 HALNGYFYIESS
-160 GTISYNV
+160 GEITENLIINWYKHIYGNTT
-167 VSSIWKSFFPG
+167 
-178 HPKYFDNLTGDAYR
+178 KYDNLTA
-192 IVSNFISKDGSFLFF
+192 SNYTKFQNMIKSCKTL
-207 REGNYFYIY
+207 I
-216 NLENVRNST
+216 LRNSNGGQYSPAFDYIT
-225 MYPCISS
+225 EDYSQYFEEPYYFCLKGS
-232 SGYLSLYDTATDVF
+232 
-246 VSKSVVSYLSA
+246 
-257 DANNTNARPSVA
+257 DANNFWLFDSSANDYVSV
-269 DTSRVARSLS
+269 DVRFLTSSRWFYDDIYNKTYICSSWSSDNFAGL
-279 TLSTVYGT
+279 YGT
-287 PLRVFY
+287 PIKIFY
-293 TPQDV
+293 TPRDI

-310 PNLPNKTIKI
+310 PNLPNKIIKI

-362 INVNPGGGSSGGGSS
+362 INVNPSNPTPTPGSS
-377 GGGSGGDHGGTGGDF
+377 GGGSGGDHGGTGGDL
-392 GKPTPTPDPDGG
+392 GNPTPTPDPDGG

-423 GEKHDIFAKKITD
+423 GEKHDIFARKITD

-477 MTKLWNDSDQKFD
+477 MTKLWNDSDQKFNT
-490 KMVSLLEEN
+490 MVSLLEEN
-499 NKYQQKLVN
+499 NRYQQKLVN

-560 QEFKIDLP
+560 QEIKIDLP

>member
-1 MQSLFLL
+1 M
-8 PGGDYLKKILCFTL
+8 KKIICCILVFTITLCSFHVPVFAKDWL
-22 AFLLCL
+22 
-28 SSACTA
+28 
-34 YASSN
+34 YAS
-39 DSDHGGTGGSLGGN
+39 DSMIDAYNKAQQFKEQAVEGIDWYNGMVGNFGSGLGHLIGGSF
-53 HGGTGGSIDW
+53 SIVKNAVLSPIDGFIEGWNTDW
-63 ETLEPVDHSD
+63 KDVVDKGIND
-73 FDKVIGTLGFLM
+73 GEIR
-85 HPDSAVANAGL
+85 A
-96 KLANLLGLDDLDD
+96 DD
-109 DTKTYINDNIMDN
+109 DYIYIH
-122 TRTDGDNYYFN
+122 
-133 QNFVQNINQKVQNRV
+133 QNVINNINQKVQSRV
-148 HALNGFYLYDSS
+148 HALDGYYLFDSVGKLDYDNLNNICKHFINGFDKLDNASETKRNNVIQFLSQDGVFLLSASESVVHLFYLPIFNSNEYFYFCDSSNRISCYDVLNGSILSTSSASRYSFSYRSITFYDSCPIDFSLNYVCYGSLLKVFYDSS
-160 GTISYNV
+160 SG
-167 VSSIWKSFFPG
+167 
-178 HPKYFDNLTGDAYR
+178 L
-192 IVSNFISKDGSFLFF
+192 NF
-207 REGNYFYIY
+207 
-216 NLENVRNST
+216 
-225 MYPCISS
+225 
-232 SGYLSLYDTATDVF
+232 LS
-246 VSKSVVSYLSA
+246 
-257 DANNTNARPSVA
+257 
-269 DTSRVARSLS
+269 
-279 TLSTVYGT
+279 
-287 PLRVFY
+287 
-293 TPQDV
+293 
-298 RNYVNQGQQHYS
+298 QGQQHYS
-310 PNLPNKTIKI
+310 ASLPKGLYRI
-320 PINYTTI
+320 PINVVKNYNTTNSPNI
-327 APKLNLDFDI
+327 TYNNNVTNMDAPDIENSLNITLK
-337 SGKLADEIQG
+337 GY
-347 QLDLNFNAWLDKLAE
+347 LDKLFSGE
-362 INVNPGGGSSGGGSS
+362 FNSNNPTPTPGSSGGS
-377 GGGSGGDHGGTGGDF
+377 SGGDHGGTGGDF
-392 GKPTPTPDPDGG
+392 GNPTPTPDPDGG

-423 GEKHDIFAKKITD
+423 GEKHDIFARKITD

-441 DGKLDQIIEAI
+441 DGKLDQIIEAV

-490 KMVSLLEEN
+490 TMVSLLEEN
-499 NKYQQKLVN
+499 NRYQQKLVN

-560 QEFKIDLP
+560 QEIKIDLP

>member
-1 MQSLFLL
+1 M
-8 PGGDYLKKILCFTL
+8 KKILCFTL
-22 AFLLCL
+22 SLLLCL
-28 SSACTA
+28 SSVCTA
-34 YASSN
+34 YASST

-96 KLANLLGLDDLDD
+96 TLANLLGLDDLDD

-148 HALNGFYLYDSS
+148 HALNGYYLIDSIGSVNYDNLTSLGKKLMKIDYDNYTGSDYVCLSSWASFNHSIFITSTSSPFVLTLDDNYLGDNYYLYVDSSGDMNLYDSS
-160 GTISYNV
+160 KDIRVNKNFLIYSGVYLNEKKWYSYTFLRLSVLNKV
-167 VSSIWKSFFPG
+167 IGVLGAPVKIFYSIR
-178 HPKYFDNLTGDAYR
+178 D
-192 IVSNFISKDGSFLFF
+192 I
-207 REGNYFYIY
+207 
-216 NLENVRNST
+216 
-225 MYPCISS
+225 
-232 SGYLSLYDTATDVF
+232 
-246 VSKSVVSYLSA
+246 
-257 DANNTNARPSVA
+257 
-269 DTSRVARSLS
+269 
-279 TLSTVYGT
+279 
-287 PLRVFY
+287 
-293 TPQDV
+293 
-298 RNYVNQGQQHYS
+298 RNYIGQGQQHYS

-320 PINYTTI
+320 PINYINVT
-327 APKLNLDFDI
+327 PKLNLDFDI

-362 INVNPGGGSSGGGSS
+362 INVNPTNPTPTPGSS
-377 GGGSGGDHGGTGGDF
+377 GGGSGGNHGGTGGDF

-452 NALADGKT
+452 NALGNGKT

-472 ALSDF
+472 VLSDF
-477 MTKLWNDSDQKFD
+477 MTKLWNESDKKFD
-490 KMVSLLEEN
+490 NMVSLLEEN
-499 NKYQQKLVN
+499 NRYQQKLVN

-560 QEFKIDLP
+560 QEIKIDLP

>member
-1 MQSLFLL
+1 M
-8 PGGDYLKKILCFTL
+8 KKIICCILVFIITLCSFHIPVFAKDWL
-22 AFLLCL
+22 
-28 SSACTA
+28 
-34 YASSN
+34 YAS
-39 DSDHGGTGGSLGGN
+39 DSMIDAYNKAQQFKEQAVEGIDWYNGMVGNFGSGLGHLIGGSF
-53 HGGTGGSIDW
+53 SIVKNAVLSPIDGFIEGWNTDW
-63 ETLEPVDHSD
+63 KDVVDKGIND
-73 FDKVIGTLGFLM
+73 GEIR
-85 HPDSAVANAGL
+85 A
-96 KLANLLGLDDLDD
+96 DD
-109 DTKTYINDNIMDN
+109 DYIYIH
-122 TRTDGDNYYFN
+122 
-133 QNFVQNINQKVQNRV
+133 QNVINNINQKVQNRV
-148 HALNGFYLYDSS
+148 HALDGYFYIESS
-160 GTISYNV
+160 GEITENLIINWYKHIYGNTT
-167 VSSIWKSFFPG
+167 
-178 HPKYFDNLTGDAYR
+178 KYDNLTA
-192 IVSNFISKDGSFLFF
+192 SNYTKFQNMIKSCKTL
-207 REGNYFYIY
+207 I
-216 NLENVRNST
+216 LRNSNGGQYSPAFDYIT
-225 MYPCISS
+225 EDYSQYFEEPYYFCLKGS
-232 SGYLSLYDTATDVF
+232 
-246 VSKSVVSYLSA
+246 
-257 DANNTNARPSVA
+257 DANNFWLFDSSANDYVSV
-269 DTSRVARSLS
+269 DVRFLTSSRWFYDDIYNKTYICSSWSSDNFAGL
-279 TLSTVYGT
+279 YGT
-287 PLRVFY
+287 PIKIFY
-293 TPQDV
+293 TPRDI

-362 INVNPGGGSSGGGSS
+362 INVNPSNPTPTPGSP
-377 GGGSGGDHGGTGGDF
+377 GGGSGGNHGGTGGDF
-392 GKPTPTPDPDGG
+392 GNPTPTPDPDGG

-477 MTKLWNDSDQKFD
+477 MTKLWNESDQKFD
-490 KMVSLLEEN
+490 TMVSLLEEN
-499 NKYQQKLVN
+499 NRYQQKLVN

-514 AILVTQTVLELFQD
+514 AILITQTVLELFQD

-560 QEFKIDLP
+560 QEIKIDLP

>member
-1 MQSLFLL
+1 M
-8 PGGDYLKKILCFTL
+8 KKILCFTL

-28 SSACTA
+28 SSVCTA

-96 KLANLLGLDDLDD
+96 TLANLLGLDDLDD

-133 QNFVQNINQKVQNRV
+133 QNFIQNINQKVQNRV
-148 HALNGFYLYDSS
+148 HALNGYYLVDSLGAISKNNIISCYKNFYKVDLVRSYSASQLNAIDKL
-160 GTISYNV
+160 ISLKSIILTNAERLV
-167 VSSIWKSFFPG
+167 VSSEDSSFS
-178 HPKYFDNLTGDAYR
+178 DT
-192 IVSNFISKDGSFLFF
+192 FLYID
-207 REGNYFYIY
+207 GNYIRACNSSETSLPLYSYYLPFY
-216 NLENVRNST
+216 
-225 MYPCISS
+225 
-232 SGYLSLYDTATDVF
+232 
-246 VSKSVVSYLSA
+246 SKSQCNSISFASNYDKSYWI
-257 DANNTNARPSVA
+257 
-269 DTSRVARSLS
+269 
-279 TLSTVYGT
+279 YGT
-287 PLRVFY
+287 LGAPVKIFYSIGDLRQY
-293 TPQDV
+293 L
-298 RNYVNQGQQHYS
+298 YYGQKHYS

-320 PINYTTI
+320 PINYI
-327 APKLNLDFDI
+327 NVAPKLNLDFDI

-362 INVNPGGGSSGGGSS
+362 INVNSTNPTPTPGSS

-417 KWLVSF
+417 KWLVAF

-452 NALADGKT
+452 NALADGKA

-490 KMVSLLEEN
+490 TMVSLLEEN
-499 NKYQQKLVN
+499 NRYQQKLVN

-560 QEFKIDLP
+560 QEIKIYLP

>member
-1 MQSLFLL
+1 M
-8 PGGDYLKKILCFTL
+8 KKILCFTL
-22 AFLLCL
+22 ALLLCL
-28 SSACTA
+28 SSVCTA
-34 YASSN
+34 YASST
-39 DSDHGGTGGSLGGN
+39 DSDHGGTGGSLGDN

-63 ETLEPVDHSD
+63 DKLQPCDDELINKAKETLNYMIFP
-73 FDKVIGTLGFLM
+73 DKAGVAAELLSFLG
-85 HPDSAVANAGL
+85 SN
-96 KLANLLGLDDLDD
+96 DLDD
-109 DTKTYINDNIMDN
+109 DTKKYMDDNLKDNVKTDGTYFYYSPTYI
-122 TRTDGDNYYFN
+122 
-133 QNFVQNINQKVQNRV
+133 QNINQKVQNRV

-167 VSSIWKSFFPG
+167 VSSIWKSFFSG
-178 HPKYFDNLTGDAYR
+178 HPRYFDNLTGDAYN
-192 IVSNFISKDGSFLFF
+192 IVHNFISKDGSFLFF
-207 REGNYFYIY
+207 RSGSDFYIY

-232 SGYLSLYDTATDVF
+232 SGYLSFYDTATNNF
-246 VSKSVVSYLSA
+246 VSKAVVPYLSA
-257 DANNTNARPSVA
+257 NEYNTNVKPSVA
-269 DTSRVARSLS
+269 DTSRVPYSLS
-279 TLSTVYGT
+279 ALSAVYGT

-298 RNYVNQGQQHYS
+298 RNYVGQGQQHYS

-362 INVNPGGGSSGGGSS
+362 INVNPTNPTPTPGSS

-392 GKPTPTPDPDGG
+392 GTPTPTPDPDGG

-441 DGKLDQIIEAI
+441 GGKLDQIIEAI

-490 KMVSLLEEN
+490 TMVSLLEEN
-499 NKYQQKLVN
+499 NRYQQKLVN

-560 QEFKIDLP
+560 QEIKIDLP

>member
-1 MQSLFLL
+1 M
-8 PGGDYLKKILCFTL
+8 KKIICCILVFTITLCSFQVPVFAKDWL
-22 AFLLCL
+22 
-28 SSACTA
+28 
-34 YASSN
+34 YAS
-39 DSDHGGTGGSLGGN
+39 DSMIDAYNKAQQFKEQAVEGIDWYNGMVGNFGSGLGHLIGGSF
-53 HGGTGGSIDW
+53 SIVKNAVLSPIDGFIEGWNTDW
-63 ETLEPVDHSD
+63 KDVVDKGIND
-73 FDKVIGTLGFLM
+73 GEIR
-85 HPDSAVANAGL
+85 A
-96 KLANLLGLDDLDD
+96 DD
-109 DTKTYINDNIMDN
+109 DYIYIH
-122 TRTDGDNYYFN
+122 
-133 QNFVQNINQKVQNRV
+133 QNVINNINQKVQNRV
-148 HALNGFYLYDSS
+148 HALDGYYLVESS
-160 GTISYNV
+160 GALTYDNLNNYYKKRTGSTIGYGNLSNYEYNRLVKWINTYPFIIIFSSSPSNYYSYDPQQWKDSYYFLSWNGHIGV
-167 VSSIWKSFFPG
+167 VDMDTGSVIRDKNF
-178 HPKYFDNLTGDAYR
+178 KYVFDN
-192 IVSNFISKDGSFLFF
+192 F
-207 REGNYFYIY
+207 
-216 NLENVRNST
+216 
-225 MYPCISS
+225 SS
-232 SGYLSLYDTATDVF
+232 E
-246 VSKSVVSYLSA
+246 
-257 DANNTNARPSVA
+257 R
-269 DTSRVARSLS
+269 
-279 TLSTVYGT
+279 TLSDYYFNYPVSDIKALFGESIK
-287 PLRVFY
+287 VFY
-293 TPQDV
+293 SIQDI
-298 RNYVNQGQQHYS
+298 RNYINQGQQHFS
-310 PNLPNKTIKI
+310 ASLPKGLYRI
-320 PINYTTI
+320 PINAVKNYNTTN
-327 APKLNLDFDI
+327 APNITYNNNVTNMDAPDIENSLNITLK
-337 SGKLADEIQG
+337 GY
-347 QLDLNFNAWLDKLAE
+347 LDKLFSGE
-362 INVNPGGGSSGGGSS
+362 FNSNNPTPTPGSSGGGS

-392 GKPTPTPDPDGG
+392 GKPTPTPGPDGG

-452 NALADGKT
+452 NAMADGKT

-490 KMVSLLEEN
+490 TMVSLLEEN
-499 NKYQQKLVN
+499 NRYQQKLVN

-560 QEFKIDLP
+560 QEIKIDLP

>member
-1 MQSLFLL
+1 M
-8 PGGDYLKKILCFTL
+8 KKILCFTL
-22 AFLLCL
+22 ALLLCL
-28 SSACTA
+28 SSVCTA
-34 YASSN
+34 YASST
-39 DSDHGGTGGSLGGN
+39 DSDHGGTGGSLGDN

-63 ETLEPVDHSD
+63 DKLQPCDDELINKAKETLNYMIFP
-73 FDKVIGTLGFLM
+73 DKAGAAAELLSFLG
-85 HPDSAVANAGL
+85 SS
-96 KLANLLGLDDLDD
+96 DLDD
-109 DTKTYINDNIMDN
+109 DTKKYMDDNLKDNVKTDGTYFYYSPTYI
-122 TRTDGDNYYFN
+122 
-133 QNFVQNINQKVQNRV
+133 QNINQKVQNRV
-148 HALNGFYLYDSS
+148 HALNGYFYIESS
-160 GTISYNV
+160 GEITENLIINWYKHIYGNTT
-167 VSSIWKSFFPG
+167 
-178 HPKYFDNLTGDAYR
+178 KYDNLTA
-192 IVSNFISKDGSFLFF
+192 SNYTKFQNMIKSCKTL
-207 REGNYFYIY
+207 I
-216 NLENVRNST
+216 LRNSNGGQYSPAFDYIT
-225 MYPCISS
+225 EDYSQYFEEPYYFCLKGS
-232 SGYLSLYDTATDVF
+232 
-246 VSKSVVSYLSA
+246 
-257 DANNTNARPSVA
+257 DANNFWLFDSSANDYVSV
-269 DTSRVARSLS
+269 DVRFLTSSRWFYDDIYNKTYSCSSWSSDNFAGL
-279 TLSTVYGT
+279 YGT
-287 PLRVFY
+287 PIKIFY
-293 TPQDV
+293 TPRDI

-320 PINYTTI
+320 PINYITI

-362 INVNPGGGSSGGGSS
+362 INVNPSNPTPTPGSS
-377 GGGSGGDHGGTGGDF
+377 GGGSGGNHGGTGGDF
-392 GKPTPTPDPDGG
+392 GNPTPTPDPDGG

-423 GEKHDIFAKKITD
+423 GEKHDIFARKITD

-441 DGKLDQIIEAI
+441 DGKLDQIIEAV

-490 KMVSLLEEN
+490 TMVSLLEEN
-499 NKYQQKLVN
+499 NRYQQKLVN

-560 QEFKIDLP
+560 QEIKIDLP

>member
-1 MQSLFLL
+1 M
-8 PGGDYLKKILCFTL
+8 KKIICCILVFTITLCSFQVPVFAKDWLYASDSMIDAYNKAQQFKEQAVEGIDWYNGMVGNFGSGLGHLIGGSFSIVKNAVLSPIDGFIEGWNTDWKEVVDKGINDGEIRADDDYIYIHQNVINNINQKVQSRVHAL
-22 AFLLCL
+22 DGYYLFDSVGKLDYDNLNNICKHFINGFDKLDNASETKRNNVIQFLSQDGAFLLSASESVVHLFYLPIFNSNEYFYFCDSSNRISCYDVL
-28 SSACTA
+28 NGSILSTSSASRYSFSYRSITFYDSCPIDFSLN
-34 YASSN
+34 YVCYGSLLKVFYDSSSGINFLSQGQQHYSASLPKGLYRIPINVVKNYNTINSPNITYNNNVTNMDAPDIENSLNITLKGYLDKLFSGEFNSN
-39 DSDHGGTGGSLGGN
+39 NPTPTPGSPGGGSGGN
-53 HGGTGGSIDW
+53 HGGTGG
-63 ETLEPVDHSD
+63 
-73 FDKVIGTLGFLM
+73 
-85 HPDSAVANAGL
+85 
-96 KLANLLGLDDLDD
+96 
-109 DTKTYINDNIMDN
+109 
-122 TRTDGDNYYFN
+122 
-133 QNFVQNINQKVQNRV
+133 
-148 HALNGFYLYDSS
+148 
-160 GTISYNV
+160 
-167 VSSIWKSFFPG
+167 
-178 HPKYFDNLTGDAYR
+178 
-192 IVSNFISKDGSFLFF
+192 
-207 REGNYFYIY
+207 
-216 NLENVRNST
+216 
-225 MYPCISS
+225 
-232 SGYLSLYDTATDVF
+232 
-246 VSKSVVSYLSA
+246 
-257 DANNTNARPSVA
+257 
-269 DTSRVARSLS
+269 
-279 TLSTVYGT
+279 
-287 PLRVFY
+287 
-293 TPQDV
+293 
-298 RNYVNQGQQHYS
+298 
-310 PNLPNKTIKI
+310 
-320 PINYTTI
+320 
-327 APKLNLDFDI
+327 
-337 SGKLADEIQG
+337 
-347 QLDLNFNAWLDKLAE
+347 
-362 INVNPGGGSSGGGSS
+362 
-377 GGGSGGDHGGTGGDF
+377 DF
-392 GKPTPTPDPDGG
+392 GNPTPTPDPDGG

-423 GEKHDIFAKKITD
+423 GEKHDIFARKITD

-441 DGKLDQIIEAI
+441 DGKLDQIIEAV

-490 KMVSLLEEN
+490 TMVSLLEEN
-499 NKYQQKLVN
+499 NRYQQKLVN

-548 IAMVVN
+548 IAMIVN

-560 QEFKIDLP
+560 QEIKIDLP